1 MLEIYESNL
10 NLPFSSSSILPMFS
24 SSLGQANVLSL
35 MRIIAT
41 AADNHLSYLLNVK
54 QFYNIMYSMIM
65 AAFKWPQRS
74 PLTSNLNSVTKI
86 AKVDMPFWSLNAS
99 MS

>member
-1 MLEIYESNL
+1 
-10 NLPFSSSSILPMFS
+10 MFC

-35 MRIIAT
+35 MRTIAT
-41 AADNHLSYLLNVK
+41 AADHHLSYLLNVK
-54 QFYNIMYSMIM
+54 QFYNIMYPMIM
-65 AAFKWPQRS
+65 ALAAFKWPQRS